1 MISVLA
7 MNRPVDMGREIP
19 LEKHGAINGFLAGA
33 EKRAFRFAVVAT
45 GNRDEALDIVQDA
58 MIKLVQRDRDRPDSE
73 WGALFQCILQSRIR
87 DWYRRRKTRSAV
99 FGWLDSVGFSQ
110 WVENIGGGDRPED
123 LIEGNEVLSDL
134 ERAVH
139 ALPLRQQQA
148 LILRV
153 WEEYDVAETARI
165 MGCSQGSVKT
175 HLSRAMSA
183 LRAAIGGEELCSQI

>member
-7 MNRPVDMGREIP
+7 MNRPVNMGREIP
-19 LEKHGAINGFLAGA
+19 LEKRGAMNGFLAGA

-58 MIKLVQRDRDRPDSE
+58 MIKLAQRYGDRPESE
-73 WGALFQCILQSRIR
+73 WGPLFQCILQSRIR

-123 LIEGNEVLSDL
+123 VIEGNEVLSDL

-148 LILRV
+148 LMLRV
-153 WEEYDVAETARI
+153 WEEYDVAETAHI